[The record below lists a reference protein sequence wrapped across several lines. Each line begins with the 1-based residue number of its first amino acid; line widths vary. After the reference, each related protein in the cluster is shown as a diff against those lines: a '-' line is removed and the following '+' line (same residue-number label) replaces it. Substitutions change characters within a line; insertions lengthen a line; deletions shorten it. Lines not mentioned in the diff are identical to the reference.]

1 MTAPLPERPPAADSA
16 PGTGQQWTGDTDEIS
31 DGYHTFGELYAHR
44 AALLVCLM
52 SRHPRRSWYAVR
64 HTDGTGVEGFFL
76 AGMELPTGQISYHLR
91 IEPWYAALRRQVLIR
106 EYDVA
111 PVWDGHASADVL
123 QRITTWTGLYGQP
136 KES

>member
-1 MTAPLPERPPAADSA
+1 MNLPLPERPPAADSA
-16 PGTGQQWTGDTDEIS
+16 PGTGARWTGDTDQIS

-52 SRHPRRSWYAVR
+52 SWHPHRSWYALR
-64 HTDGTGVEGFFL
+64 HTDGTMIEGFFL

-91 IEPWYAALRRQVLIR
+91 IEPWYAVLQPLLR

-111 PVWDGHASADVL
+111 PLWDGHTSADVL
-123 QRITTWTGLYGQP
+123 QRITAWTGAHARP
-136 KES
+136 RSE